1 MQEHQQCI
9 ASECKSLDSQ
19 PNLQFRTNRNY
30 WIINRHDHIIV
41 IILLSKSCF
50 WCLFCSVL
58 QHQTSPVTENVSSVP
73 LERQFLPFFYKPPI
87 IKAHFSNVG
96 LSVLIDLLASCL
108 LLIINRVVVVTFEKH
123 INENFHVF
131 SCITSLF
138 RCTYYAKTSRSSVVD
153 HRLSI

>member
-1 MQEHQQCI
+1 M
-9 ASECKSLDSQ
+9 
-19 PNLQFRTNRNY
+19 F
-30 WIINRHDHIIV
+30 V
-41 IILLSKSCF
+41 LLSFVASNKPGDGKRFIRS
-50 WCLFCSVL
+50 LGKVVL
-58 QHQTSPVTENVSSVP
+58 A
-73 LERQFLPFFYKPPI
+73 FFHKPPI

-108 LLIINRVVVVTFEKH
+108 LLIINRVVVTFEKH